1 MGDTL
6 TIPAPG
12 NSAVS
17 PQHRG
22 WDFFRIRPFGVPNT
36 VATPRNRTL
45 PFFAATGSSDGLHL
59 QPNFLAI
66 MRTFVT
72 TFLNRPAICLAAL
85 ALTAT
90 VRAAPVTWS
99 VPATIAGDG
108 DVSTNGAGVFAYC
121 YSSSPPV
128 TLNGVS
134 FTAEV
139 AGGITWTSTDPA
151 SPNTYPDYAGASALS
166 AAYKQVLYGSRYNN
180 TTAPLTLTLNNL
192 TAGHQYQVQVW
203 VDDSRAQYNR
213 NQNLTS
219 SGGNTINLNY
229 NTGTGTGTTGQF
241 SIGTFTATTTTQ
253 AFTLTG
259 NVLSQVNAIQLRDLS
274 GMAAPM
280 FTPPAGTY
288 VGTQSVTIAAETGST
303 VYYTTNGTPPN
314 NTSASGAAGSGTA
327 AVNVPASQTLKAFAV
342 KSGKADSAVATAAYL
357 ITLAKPAFN
366 PPPGSC
372 LGSQTVTLTGE
383 PGTTIW
389 FTTDGTMP
397 GPASPH
403 GAANAGS
410 ATVAVTA
417 PSKLL
422 VSAIATKPGIADS
435 ALATGYYRAVS
446 GLTEAPVF
454 SGPRR
459 EGANKDGV
467 VKTRWGVEQT
477 MMFEDGIFK
486 SWYHGSPAPES
497 PGDYWNSGAIRYATS
512 PDGIN
517 WTDQGVCLGNSP
529 YHRGCPYTYHL
540 TSATAAGEPAGYYM
554 PVGRNGQFGFDLFYS
569 TTGLPGSWTWLNNSN
584 LILSLGISGSWDGFR
599 TGNIC
604 IWYEANQ
611 WQVMY
616 EAGSGSGGWQ
626 VGRAYGP
633 SLTSLVKYPGNPVI
647 PYGGPGT
654 AVGGTEVHKVGHT
667 YYCIIHETDPS
678 INWTPTSCSLYKS
691 TDLNHWTRMGWL
703 AREWVYKNNEAQVAD
718 GTLVSVNGKTWF
730 WYEDVQYQNPQLPEL
745 SLMTWDM
752 PFEELVQHPEMWDD
766 VVAEGWA
773 YDPGFGEVLSPP
785 GTWPATYV
793 RKIGSPI
800 PPNCLVLKTDATHSL
815 RLRKAVGLTN
825 NRFAFSAR
833 ADQTTVK
840 FTPLRLDADSNNT
853 VLAGAF
859 FDTDGKI
866 KYYQG
871 AAIVTARSY
880 VAGTT
885 YAFAYECAPTGYTL
899 SINGKRVA
907 ANIPYASAS
916 AAPAY
921 FKIEQTAGGTGY
933 VGTAQSSQSGVW
945 SGAVNGTWDSTA
957 ANWLATGPPLN
968 LYSEGDT
975 VKFDDTAAGSGP
987 VAVTITAANVAPG
1000 GILAANNLRDYSIG
1014 GNPITGSA
1022 TLTKSGSARL
1032 QLTGSN
1038 TYTGSTTVTGGTLA
1052 VSGSLGGQS
1061 AITVGAGAT
1070 LALGSAGCLNFA
1082 PLANGVVNT
1091 IGGSGTLVLDGSL
1104 TIDLAAASTTAGN
1117 SWLLVNAN
1125 SLAATYGTTFKLTDF
1140 SMTGTGVW
1148 TCFRGPDKWSF
1159 RQASG
1164 LLAVEPASY
1173 GVWADTFAGLSDK
1186 SSGGDP
1192 DGDGIPNLI
1201 EYVIGGDPR
1210 AASAAS
1216 LPKPSLRGGY
1226 LVLSYRRNDAAE
1238 ADTTHVGQWSA
1249 DLVHWTDIASVLV
1262 NENGPAPD
1270 DMEIRIPLA
1279 YAQNGRAAGRLKV
1292 TMP

>member
-1 MGDTL
+1 MKSCFNL
-6 TIPAPG
+6 T
-12 NSAVS
+12 
-17 PQHRG
+17 
-22 WDFFRIRPFGVPNT
+22 
-36 VATPRNRTL
+36 
-45 PFFAATGSSDGLHL
+45 
-59 QPNFLAI
+59 
-66 MRTFVT
+66 
-72 TFLNRPAICLAAL
+72 AICLAAL
-85 ALTAT
+85 ASTAA

-99 VPATIAGDG
+99 VPANIAGDG
-108 DVSTNGAGVFAYC
+108 DVCTSGAGVFAYC
-121 YSSSPPV
+121 YCGNPPA

-134 FTAEV
+134 FTAEA
-139 AGGITWTSTDPA
+139 AGVITWTGADPA
-151 SPNTYPDYAGASALS
+151 SPNTSPDFAGAAALS
-166 AAYKQVLYGSRYNN
+166 AAYKQVLYGSKYNN
-180 TTAPLTLTLNNL
+180 SPAPLTLTLNHL
-192 TAGHQYQVQVW
+192 TVGHQYLAQLW
-203 VDDSRAQYNR
+203 VDDSRSQCHR
-213 NQNLTS
+213 NQTVTS
-219 SGGNTINLNY
+219 TGGNTVTLNF
-229 NTGTGTGTTGQF
+229 NTGTGAGTTGQF
-241 SIGTFTATTTTQ
+241 ASGTFTANAPTQ
-253 AFTLTG
+253 AVILTG

-274 GMAAPM
+274 IMAAPACA
-280 FTPPAGTY
+280 PLAGTY
-288 VGTQSVTIAAETGST
+288 QGPQTVTITAEAGST

-314 NTSASGAAGSGTA
+314 NTSASGAAGSGSA
-327 AVNVPASQTLKAFAV
+327 AVNIPASLTLKTLAV
-342 KSGKADSAVATAAYL
+342 KSGMADSAVTSAAYV
-357 ITLAKPAFN
+357 ITLVSPTFN
-366 PPPGSC
+366 PPPGAH
-372 LGSQTVTLTGE
+372 LGSKTVTLTGE

-403 GAANAGS
+403 GAADAGS

-446 GLTEAPVF
+446 DVAELPVF
-454 SGPRR
+454 TGPRR

-569 TTGLPGSWTWLNNSN
+569 PTGLPGSWAWLNNSN
-584 LILSLGISGSWDGFR
+584 LILSLGPAGAWDSFR

-604 IWYEANQ
+604 IWYEATQ

-616 EAGSGSGGWQ
+616 EAGAGSGVWQ

-633 SLTSLVKYPGNPVI
+633 SLTSLVKHTANPVI

-667 YYCIIHETDPS
+667 YYIIVHETDPS

-825 NRFAFSAR
+825 NRFSFSAR
-833 ADQTTVK
+833 AEQTTVK

-859 FDTDGKI
+859 FDSDGMI

-871 AAIVTARSY
+871 ANIVAVSPYTAN
-880 VAGTT
+880 TT
-885 YAFAYECAPTGYTL
+885 YTFAYDCAPAGYTL
-899 SINGKRVA
+899 TINGKVIA
-907 ANIPYASAS
+907 SNIPYA
-916 AAPAY
+916 AAGTPAC
-921 FKIEQTAGGTGY
+921 FKIEQGPGGTSY
-933 VGTAQSSQSGVW
+933 VGSPQG
-945 SGAVNGTWDSTA
+945 
-957 ANWLATGPPLN
+957 
-968 LYSEGDT
+968 
-975 VKFDDTAAGSGP
+975 
-987 VAVTITAANVAPG
+987 
-1000 GILAANNLRDYSIG
+1000 
-1014 GNPITGSA
+1014 
-1022 TLTKSGSARL
+1022 
-1032 QLTGSN
+1032 
-1038 TYTGSTTVTGGTLA
+1038 
-1052 VSGSLGGQS
+1052 
-1061 AITVGAGAT
+1061 
-1070 LALGSAGCLNFA
+1070 
-1082 PLANGVVNT
+1082 
-1091 IGGSGTLVLDGSL
+1091 
-1104 TIDLAAASTTAGN
+1104 
-1117 SWLLVNAN
+1117 
-1125 SLAATYGTTFKLTDF
+1125 
-1140 SMTGTGVW
+1140 
-1148 TCFRGPDKWSF
+1148 
-1159 RQASG
+1159 
-1164 LLAVEPASY
+1164 
-1173 GVWADTFAGLSDK
+1173 
-1186 SSGGDP
+1186 
-1192 DGDGIPNLI
+1192 
-1201 EYVIGGDPR
+1201 
-1210 AASAAS
+1210 
-1216 LPKPSLRGGY
+1216 
-1226 LVLSYRRNDAAE
+1226 
-1238 ADTTHVGQWSA
+1238 
-1249 DLVHWTDIASVLV
+1249 
-1262 NENGPAPD
+1262 
-1270 DMEIRIPLA
+1270 
-1279 YAQNGRAAGRLKV
+1279 
-1292 TMP
+1292 